1 MFRSLSALGS
11 WFTDLSERE
20 PQKQKPQ
27 LLLVG
32 YGWATH
38 AFMDRID
45 QRKYNVRVIS
55 ERPGRLN
62 QPGLVAAL
70 GPSLPSPSS
79 ALVTPAICPITQD
92 TCRSVDLSANRVIG
106 AKAAYPYDLLVIAAG
121 SEPND
126 FKIPGVRQYCHM
138 FKTEEDLRALCHQ
151 IESKKTAVILG
162 AGPTGVELACR
173 LRSMGLTVSI
183 VEAGQQILPGFSEA
197 MQGRTMHILEHKG
210 ITVHKAHPVVEITQN
225 AIVTKQGPVAWSQES
240 DLLVWTCGVQP
251 VPFVRDRGLRV
262 NRSLQVIGTSNVW
275 AMGDCIQ
282 SREHG
287 PPTAQNARQQGA
299 YLADQLNSKTIA
311 PYSYKELGRVLDLT
325 YGTLIEVFG
334 ICFYIPADFIMHIA
348 F

>member
-1 MFRSLSALGS
+1 MFRSLSVLGS
-11 WFTDLSERE
+11 WFTDLAERE
-20 PQKQKPQ
+20 PQKQKSQ
-27 LLLVG
+27 ITVVG

-70 GPSLPSPSS
+70 GAATSS
-79 ALVTPAICPITQD
+79 TLTTPASCPIVQD
-92 TCRSVDLSANRVIG
+92 SCRSVDLSANRVIG
-106 AKAAYPYDLLVIAAG
+106 AKGEYPYDLLVIAAG

-138 FKTEEDLRALCHQ
+138 FKTEEDLRSLALQ
-151 IESKKTAVILG
+151 VATKQSAVILG

-183 VEAGQQILPGFSEA
+183 VEAGQQILPGFSDA
-197 MQGRTMHILEHKG
+197 MQGRAMKILEHNG
-210 ITVHKAHPVVEITQN
+210 ITVHKAHPVIEITQS
-225 AIVTKQGPVAWSQES
+225 AIVTKQGPLPWSQES

-251 VPFVRDRGLRV
+251 VPFVRDRSFRV
-262 NRSLQVIGTSNVW
+262 NRSLQVLGTSNVW
-275 AMGDCIQ
+275 AMGDCI
-282 SREHG
+282 RDHG
-287 PPTAQNARQQGA
+287 PPTAQNARQQGEF
-299 YLADQLNSKTIA
+299 LAAQLNSDSPSVV
-311 PYSYKELGRVLDLT
+311 PYSYKELGRILDLT

-334 ICFYIPADFIMHIA
+334 ICFYISDDFIMHMA